1 LVKALLMTFAVT
13 YSRAQIG
20 IQAPLVTVEADIS
33 QGLPQIQIIGLPA
46 TTVKE
51 AKDRVKAAIV
61 NAGFK
66 TPSRRVTVNLAPADL
81 PKQGGRY
88 DLAIALAILA
98 ANGDL
103 PTAALTGTEWL
114 GELALDGALRPVT
127 GVLPA
132 VIQSAAS
139 KRLLIVPFSN
149 SAESSLGGQANVR
162 VANSLLEVIR
172 YLVEKQPL
180 ESPAAVS
187 LTTNHTDH
195 PSLQDVKGQVHAK
208 RALMIAAAG
217 GHNLL
222 FIGPPGTG
230 KTMLASRLRG
240 LLPQLTLD
248 EALEVASV
256 HSVSNHAFDLNQWR
270 QRPFRSP
277 HHTASP
283 IALVGGSSAPRPGEI
298 SLAHRG
304 VLFLDELPE
313 YSRRV
318 LEVLREPM
326 ESGYIMISRAQYQV
340 CYPAQFQLIA
350 AMNPC
355 PCGYFGD
362 GRGRCNCSSERITAY
377 RSRVSGP
384 LMDRI
389 DLHVVVPSIPPG
401 LLGSETPTKGE
412 LDDVQA
418 RQLVFQTRNTM
429 LARSGR
435 LNAHL
440 NGAQTRKDCH
450 LAHADREFLEAA
462 MDALGLSARGYF
474 KILKVARTIAD
485 MAGEIQIEGAH
496 LAEALAFRRLDRS
509 DLP

>member
-1 LVKALLMTFAVT
+1 MTFAIT

-33 QGLPQIQIIGLPA
+33 QGLPQIQIVGLPA

-103 PTAALTGTEWL
+103 PTTTLSKTEWL
-114 GELALDGALRPVT
+114 GELALNGTLRPVN

-132 VIQSAAS
+132 VIQCAAS
-139 KRLLIVPFSN
+139 QRLLIVPSQN
-149 SAESSLGGQANVR
+149 GDEASLGGQANVR
-162 VANSLLEVIR
+162 LATSLLEVIR
-172 YLVEKQPL
+172 FLTDNQALASPTSIPQESRQPVN
-180 ESPAAVS
+180 AS
-187 LTTNHTDH
+187 LN
-195 PSLQDVKGQVHAK
+195 DVKGQVLAK

-240 LLPQLTLD
+240 LLPLLNLD

-256 HSVSNHAFDLNQWR
+256 HSVSNHPFDLNSWQ

-283 IALVGGSSAPRPGEI
+283 IALVGGSSPPRPGEI
-298 SLAHRG
+298 SLAHHG

-326 ESGYIMISRAQYQV
+326 ESGNIMISRAQYQV

-355 PCGYFGD
+355 PCGYYGD
-362 GRGRCNCSSERITAY
+362 ERGRCNCSSERITAY
-377 RSRVSGP
+377 RGKVSGP

-389 DLHVVVPSIPPG
+389 DLHVMVPALPPG
-401 LLGSETPTKGE
+401 VLGTDTLDLEE
-412 LDDVQA
+412 LDDSEA
-418 RQLVFQTRNTM
+418 RALVLRTRTTM
-429 LARSGR
+429 LTRAGR

-440 NGAQTRKDCH
+440 NSADISRDCG
-450 LAHADREFLEAA
+450 LNKTDRQFLETA
-462 MDALGLSARGYF
+462 MNTLGLSARGYF

-485 MAGEIQIEGAH
+485 MTGQEQINGHH
-496 LAEALAFRRLDRS
+496 LAEALAFRRLDRF
-509 DLP
+509 DQP